1 MKKLILTFC
10 QSKYGM
16 TLYQDENGVFYQ
28 INELIEYPFMEEDRK
43 KNKERKLFLNGKPS
57 KLQIP

>member
-1 MKKLILTFC
+1 MKKLILTFY

-28 INELIEYPFMEEDRK
+28 VNELIGYPFMEEDRK
-43 KNKERKLFLNGKPS
+43 ENKERKLFLNGKPS
-57 KLQIP
+57 KL